1 MKAFESTQIRNV
13 AFVGHGGCGKTS
25 LVADALYTMGV
36 TPRLGHV
43 SDGTAATDFDP
54 EEIER
59 KISIQTSVASGD
71 WADNRINLIDT
82 PGYANFVGEALS
94 ALRAADAAI
103 EVVDAVAGPEV
114 QTHRLFHAAED
125 AELPRLFVINR
136 MDREN
141 ASYGHTVEALRR
153 AFGRTVTPIEFPV
166 GEGAAFSGVVDLVT
180 SKAYSFKDDESG
192 SFTEFKMPGDLEEAT
207 ARFRQE
213 LVEVVAE
220 TDEGLMAEFFDKGTL
235 SPEAL
240 ASGLRKACHKG
251 QIFPVIPFSSL
262 KNIGA
267 AQLLNAIVA
276 YLPSPADR
284 PAVVGKGP
292 AGEETRGC
300 SVSEPASAI
309 VFKTIS
315 DPHAGRLSF
324 VRVISGRFNQALTV
338 TVASRDVQERVG
350 ALSHVVGK
358 TLGPA
363 TELIAGDIGVIAKLK
378 EAHTGDTLSD
388 KAHPISFA
396 PFEWPETLT
405 TFAISPKTRGDD
417 DKIGVALNRLIEEDP
432 VLKLEHAAE
441 THELLLRG
449 LGQLHIETVVS
460 KLAKRYKVEVNLKR
474 PTIPYRET
482 IKASADGHGRHK
494 KQTGGHGQFADCKI
508 TMRPLAR
515 GEDFKFINGT
525 FGGSI
530 PRNYLPAIE
539 KGIQE
544 SRKRGVIAGCPMVD
558 FEVEVTDGQFHD
570 VDSSEMAFK
579 IAGSLAFKDA
589 VARCRPTLL
598 EPMVFVE
605 VVMPEEF
612 AGAVMGDLSSRR
624 GRPQGMEP
632 YRDVQKIKAEV
643 PLAEMESFDQDLTS
657 LTGGRGSFH
666 MELIRYDEVPGH
678 LLDKVA
684 AEIRAHRPGDH
695 HKEEES

>member
-1 MKAFESTQIRNV
+1 MKAFESAQIRNV
-13 AFVGHGGCGKTS
+13 AFIGHGGCGKTS
-25 LVADALYTMGV
+25 LVADALFLMGV

-43 SDGTAATDFDP
+43 DDGTAATDFDP

-59 KISIQTSVASGD
+59 KISIQTSVGSGD
-71 WADNRINLIDT
+71 WNNTRINLIDT

-125 AELPRLFVINR
+125 MDLPRLFVINR
-136 MDREN
+136 MDREH
-141 ASYGHTVEALRR
+141 ASFGHTVEALRQ

-166 GEGAAFSGVVDLVT
+166 GEGNAFRGVVDLVT
-180 SKAYSFKDDESG
+180 SKAYTFKDDESG
-192 SFTEFKMPGDLEEAT
+192 VFTDFVMPKDLEEAT

-220 TDEGLMAEFFDKGTL
+220 TDEDLMAEFFDKGTL
-235 SPEAL
+235 SPEVL
-240 ASGLRKACHKG
+240 AQGLKKACHKG
-251 QIFPVIPFSSL
+251 LIFPAIPCSSI

-267 AQLLNAIVA
+267 SQLLNAIVA
-276 YLPSPADR
+276 YAPSPVDR
-284 PAVVGKGP
+284 PEAEGQGP
-292 AGEETRGC
+292 SGEETRAC
-300 SVSEPASAI
+300 SANAHASAI

-324 VRVISGRFNQALTV
+324 VRVISGRFSHDLTI
-338 TVASRDVQERVG
+338 TVANRDVQERVG
-350 ALSHVVGK
+350 ALSHVTGK
-358 TLGPA
+358 TLSPA
-363 TELIAGDIGVIAKLK
+363 SELIAGDIGVIAKLK

-388 KAHPISFA
+388 KAHPITFA

-405 TFAISPKTRGDD
+405 TFAITPKTRGDD
-417 DKIGVALNRLIEEDP
+417 DKIGPALNRLIEEDP
-432 VLKLEHAAE
+432 VLKLEHATE

-460 KLAKRYKVEVNLKR
+460 KLAKRYKVEVSLRR
-474 PTIPYRET
+474 PTVPYRET

-508 TMRPLAR
+508 TMRPLPR
-515 GEDFKFINGT
+515 GDDFKFTNGT

-530 PRNYLPAIE
+530 PRNFLPAIE

-544 SRKRGVIAGCPMVD
+544 SRKRGLVAGCPMVD
-558 FEVEVTDGQFHD
+558 FEVEVTDGQYHD

-579 IAGSLAFKDA
+579 IAGSLAFKDT
-589 VARCRPTLL
+589 VARCKPTLL
-598 EPMVFVE
+598 EPMMLVE

-632 YRDVQKIKAEV
+632 YRDLQKVKAEV
-643 PLAEMESFDQDLTS
+643 PLAELETFDQDLTS

-678 LLDKVA
+678 LLEKVA
-684 AEIRAHRPGDH
+684 AEIRAHRSGGQQ
-695 HKEEES
+695 KEED

>member
-1 MKAFESTQIRNV
+1 MKAFESAQIRNV
-13 AFVGHGGCGKTS
+13 AFIGHGGCGKTS
-25 LVADALYTMGV
+25 LVADALFTMGV

-71 WADNRINLIDT
+71 WNNTRINLIDT

-125 AELPRLFVINR
+125 MDLPRLFVINR
-136 MDREN
+136 MDRDN
-141 ASYGHTVEALRR
+141 ASFGHTVESLRQ
-153 AFGRTVTPIEFPV
+153 AFGRTVTPIEFPL
-166 GEGAAFSGVVDLVT
+166 GEGPSFRGVVDIVA
-180 SKAYSFKDDESG
+180 SKAYAFKDDESG
-192 SFTEFKMPGDLEEAT
+192 SFTEMAMPTDLAEAT

-213 LVEVVAE
+213 LIEVVAE
-220 TDEGLMAEFFDKGTL
+220 TDEALMTEFFDQGTL
-235 SPEAL
+235 SPETL
-240 ASGLRKACHKG
+240 AAGLRKACHKG
-251 QIFPVIPFSSL
+251 QIFPVIPFSSM

-267 AQLLNAIVA
+267 AQLLNAIVS
-276 YLPSPADR
+276 YLPSPTDR
-284 PAVVGKGP
+284 PDVKGYGP
-292 AGEETRGC
+292 WANESRPC
-300 SVSEPASAI
+300 SVNAPASAV

-315 DPHAGRLSF
+315 DPHAGKLSF
-324 VRVISGRFNQALTV
+324 VRVISGRFNHDLTI
-338 TVASRDVQERVG
+338 TVADREVQERVG

-358 TLGPA
+358 TLATA
-363 TELIAGDIGVIAKLK
+363 TELIAGDIGVLSKLK

-388 KAHPISFA
+388 KSRPIAFA

-417 DKIGVALNRLIEEDP
+417 DKIGPALNRLIEEDP

-460 KLAKRYKVEVNLKR
+460 KLAKRYKVEVSLRR

-508 TMRPLAR
+508 TMRPLPR

-530 PRNYLPAIE
+530 PRNFLPAIE

-544 SRKRGVIAGCPMVD
+544 SRKRGVIAGCPLVD

-579 IAGSLAFKDA
+579 IAGSLAFKDT
-589 VARCRPTLL
+589 VARCKPTLL
-598 EPMVFVE
+598 EPMMSVE
-605 VVMPEEF
+605 VTVPEEF

-632 YRDVQKIKAEV
+632 YRDLQKIKAEV
-643 PLAEMESFDQDLTS
+643 PLAELETFDQDLTS

-678 LLDKVA
+678 LLEKVA
-684 AEIRAHRPGDH
+684 ADIRAHRPGAAQ
-695 HKEEES
+695 KEED

>member
-13 AFVGHGGCGKTS
+13 ALVGHGGCGKTS
-25 LVADALYTMGV
+25 IVADALFVMGV

-43 SDGTAATDFDP
+43 TDGTAATDFDP

-71 WADNRINLIDT
+71 WGDTRINLIDT

-125 AELPRLFVINR
+125 MDLPRVFVINR
-136 MDREN
+136 MDREH
-141 ASYGHTVEALRR
+141 ASFGHTVEALRK
-153 AFGRTVTPIEFPV
+153 AFGRTVTPIQFPI
-166 GEGAAFSGVVDLVT
+166 GEGAAFKGVVDLVN
-180 SKAYSFKDDESG
+180 SKAWAFKDDESG
-192 SFTEFKMPGDLEEAT
+192 SFSELKMPQDLEEAT
-207 ARFRQE
+207 TRFRQE

-220 TDEGLMAEFFDKGTL
+220 TDEALMTEFFDKGTL
-235 SPEAL
+235 SPAAL
-240 ASGLRKACHKG
+240 AEGLKKACHRG
-251 QIFPVIPFSSL
+251 LIFPALPFSSI

-267 AQLLNAIVA
+267 PQLLNAIVA
-276 YLPSPADR
+276 FLPSPADR
-284 PAVVGKGP
+284 PEAKGKGP
-292 AGEETRGC
+292 SGEETRPC
-300 SVSEPASAI
+300 SVSAPASAF

-324 VRVISGRFNQALTV
+324 VRVVSGRFNHDLTI
-338 TVASRDVQERVG
+338 TVLSRDVQERVG
-350 ALSHVVGK
+350 ALAHVVGK
-358 TLGPA
+358 TLVPA

-388 KAHPISFA
+388 KARPITF
-396 PFEWPETLT
+396 PPIEWPETLT
-405 TFAISPKTRGDD
+405 TFAIAPKTRGDD
-417 DKIGVALNRLIEEDP
+417 DKIGIAMSRLIEEDP

-508 TMRPLAR
+508 TMRPLPR
-515 GEDFKFINGT
+515 GEDFKYINGT

-530 PRNYLPAIE
+530 PRNFLPAIE

-544 SRKRGVIAGCPMVD
+544 SRKRGFIAGCPMVD

-589 VARCRPTLL
+589 VAKCRPTLL
-598 EPMVFVE
+598 EPMMSVE

-632 YRDVQKIKAEV
+632 YRDLQKIKAEV
-643 PLAEMESFDQDLTS
+643 PLAELETFDQDLTS

-678 LLDKVA
+678 LLEKVA

-695 HKEEES
+695 HKEED

>member
-1 MKAFESTQIRNV
+1 MKTFESAQIRNV

-25 LVADALYTMGV
+25 IVADALYTMGV

-43 SDGTAATDFDP
+43 ADGTAATDFDP

-71 WADNRINLIDT
+71 WADTRINLIDT

-125 AELPRLFVINR
+125 MELPRVFVVNR

-141 ASYGHTVEALRR
+141 ASYGHTVEALRQ
-153 AFGRTVTPIEFPV
+153 AFGRTVTPIEFPL
-166 GEGAAFSGVVDLVT
+166 GEGAAFIGVVDIVA
-180 SKAYSFKDDESG
+180 SKAYKFKDDESG
-192 SFTEFKMPGDLEEAT
+192 SFEEVQMPEDLAEST

-213 LVEVVAE
+213 LIEVVAE
-220 TDEGLMAEFFDKGTL
+220 TDEALMTEFFDQGTL
-235 SPEAL
+235 SPEML
-240 ASGLRKACHKG
+240 AAGLKRAAGNG
-251 QIFPVIPFSSL
+251 QIFPVIPFSSA

-276 YLPSPADR
+276 YLPSPTER
-284 PAVVGKGP
+284 PDVKGHGTW
-292 AGEETRGC
+292 ANESRAC
-300 SVSEPASAI
+300 SVGAPASAI

-315 DPHAGRLSF
+315 DPHAGKLSF
-324 VRVISGRFNQALTV
+324 VRVISGRFNQNLTI
-338 TVASRDVQERVG
+338 TVAGRDVQEKVG

-358 TLGPA
+358 TLASA
-363 TELIAGDIGVIAKLK
+363 TELIAGDIGVLSKLK

-388 KAHPISFA
+388 KARPIVFA

-405 TFAISPKTRGDD
+405 TFAIMPKTRGDD
-417 DKIGVALNRLIEEDP
+417 DKIGPALNRLIEEDP
-432 VLKLEHAAE
+432 VLRLEHATE

-508 TMRPLAR
+508 TMRPLPR
-515 GEDFKFINGT
+515 GADFKFVNGT

-530 PRNYLPAIE
+530 PRNFLPAIE

-589 VARCRPTLL
+589 VARGKPTLL
-598 EPMVFVE
+598 EPMMSVE
-605 VVMPEEF
+605 VTVPEEF
-612 AGAVMGDLSSRR
+612 AGSVMGDLSSRR

-632 YRDVQKIKAEV
+632 YKDVQKIKAEV
-643 PLAEMESFDQDLTS
+643 PLAELETFDQDLTS

-678 LLDKVA
+678 LLEKVA
-684 AEIRAHRPGDH
+684 ADIRAHRPGAQA
-695 HKEEES
+695 KEEE

>member
-13 AFVGHGGCGKTS
+13 ALVGHGGCGKTS
-25 LVADALYTMGV
+25 IVADALFTMGV

-43 SDGTAATDFDP
+43 IDGTAATDFDP

-71 WADNRINLIDT
+71 WGETRINLIDT

-125 AELPRLFVINR
+125 MDLPRVFVINR
-136 MDREN
+136 MDREH
-141 ASYGHTVEALRR
+141 ASFGHTVEALRK
-153 AFGRTVTPIEFPV
+153 AFGRTVTPISFPI
-166 GEGAAFSGVVDLVT
+166 GEGAAFKGVVDLVNA
-180 SKAYSFKDDESG
+180 KAWAFKDDESG
-192 SFTEFKMPGDLEEAT
+192 SFSEFKMPPDLEEAT
-207 ARFRQE
+207 ARFRNE

-220 TDEGLMAEFFDKGTL
+220 TDEALMSEFFDKGTL
-235 SPEAL
+235 APAAL
-240 ASGLRKACHKG
+240 AEGLKKACHRG
-251 QIFPVIPFSSL
+251 QVFPALPFSSI

-267 AQLLNAIVA
+267 PQLLNTIVA
-276 YLPSPADR
+276 FLPSPADR
-284 PAVVGKGP
+284 PDAKGKGP
-292 AGEETRGC
+292 AGEESRPC
-300 SVSEPASAI
+300 SVSAPASAF

-324 VRVISGRFNQALTV
+324 VRVISGRFNHDLTI

-350 ALSHVVGK
+350 ALAHVVGK
-358 TLGPA
+358 TLVPA

-388 KAHPISFA
+388 KSRPITF
-396 PFEWPETLT
+396 PPIEWPETLT
-405 TFAISPKTRGDD
+405 TFAIAPKTRGDD
-417 DKIGVALNRLIEEDP
+417 DKIGVAMSRLIEEDP
-432 VLKLEHAAE
+432 VLKLEHATE

-482 IKASADGHGRHK
+482 IKATADGHGRHK

-508 TMRPLAR
+508 TMRPLPR

-530 PRNYLPAIE
+530 PRNFLPAIE

-544 SRKRGVIAGCPMVD
+544 SRKRGYVAGCPMVD

-589 VARCRPTLL
+589 VAKCRPTLL
-598 EPMVFVE
+598 EPMMAVE

-632 YRDVQKIKAEV
+632 WRDLQKIKAEV
-643 PLAEMESFDQDLTS
+643 PLAELETFDQDLTS

-678 LLDKVA
+678 LLEKVA

-695 HKEEES
+695 HKEEE

>member
-13 AFVGHGGCGKTS
+13 ALVGHGGCGKTS
-25 LVADALYTMGV
+25 IVADALFTMGV

-43 SDGTAATDFDP
+43 TDGTAATDFDP

-71 WADNRINLIDT
+71 WGDTRINLIDT

-125 AELPRLFVINR
+125 MELPRVFVINR
-136 MDREN
+136 MDREH
-141 ASYGHTVEALRR
+141 ASFGHTVEALRK
-153 AFGRTVTPIEFPV
+153 AFGRTVTPIAFPI
-166 GEGAAFSGVVDLVT
+166 GEGAAFKGVVDLVN
-180 SKAYSFKDDESG
+180 SKAFAFKDDESG
-192 SFTEFKMPGDLEEAT
+192 TFSELQMPKDLEEAT

-220 TDEGLMAEFFDKGTL
+220 TDEALMSEFFEKGTL
-235 SPEAL
+235 APAVL
-240 ASGLRKACHKG
+240 AEGLKKACHRG
-251 QIFPVIPFSSL
+251 QVFPALPFSSI

-267 AQLLNAIVA
+267 PQLLNVIVA
-276 YLPSPADR
+276 FLPSPADR
-284 PAVVGKGP
+284 PDAKGKGP
-292 AGEETRGC
+292 AGEETRAC
-300 SVSEPASAI
+300 SVNAPASAF

-324 VRVISGRFNQALTV
+324 IRVISGRFNHDLTI
-338 TVASRDVQERVG
+338 TVASRDAQERVG
-350 ALSHVVGK
+350 ALAHVVGK
-358 TLGPA
+358 TLVPA
-363 TELIAGDIGVIAKLK
+363 TELIAGDIGVLAKLK

-388 KAHPISFA
+388 KAKPITF
-396 PFEWPETLT
+396 PPIEWPETLT
-405 TFAISPKTRGDD
+405 TFAIAPKTRGDD
-417 DKIGVALNRLIEEDP
+417 DKIGIAMSRLIEEDP
-432 VLKLEHAAE
+432 VLKLEHATE

-482 IKASADGHGRHK
+482 IKATADGHGRHK

-508 TMRPLAR
+508 TMRPLPR

-530 PRNYLPAIE
+530 PRNFLPAIE

-544 SRKRGVIAGCPMVD
+544 SRKRGYVAGCPMVD

-589 VARCRPTLL
+589 VAKCRPTLL
-598 EPMVFVE
+598 EPMMSVE

-632 YRDVQKIKAEV
+632 YRDLQKIKAEV
-643 PLAEMESFDQDLTS
+643 PLAELETFDQDLTS

-678 LLDKVA
+678 LLEKVA

-695 HKEEES
+695 KEED

>member
-1 MKAFESTQIRNV
+1 MKTFESAQIRNV

-25 LVADALYTMGV
+25 LVATALHAMGV
-36 TPRLGHV
+36 TPRLGRV
-43 SDGTAATDFDP
+43 SDGTAATDFDA

-71 WADNRINLIDT
+71 WSDTRINLIDT

-103 EVVDAVAGPEV
+103 EVVDAVSGPEV

-125 AELPRLFVINR
+125 ANLPRLFVVNR

-141 ASYGHTVEALRR
+141 ASYGHSIEALRQ
-153 AFGRTVTPIEFPV
+153 AFGRAVMPISFPL
-166 GEGAAFSGVVDLVT
+166 GEASAFKGVVDLVT
-180 SKAYSFKDDESG
+180 SKAFKFEEDESG
-192 SFTEFKMPGDLEEAT
+192 AFKEHKMEKELEEAT

-213 LVEVVAE
+213 LVEQVAE
-220 TDEGLMAEFFDKGTL
+220 TDEALMAEFFDQGTL
-235 SPEAL
+235 APKSL
-240 ASGLRKACHKG
+240 AQGLKKACHLG
-251 QIFPVIPFSSL
+251 QIFPVVPFSSL
-262 KNIGA
+262 QNIGA
-267 AQLLNAIVA
+267 AQLLDAIVA
-276 YLPSPADR
+276 YLPNPSER
-284 PAVVGKGP
+284 PALAGQGP
-292 AGEETRGC
+292 GGEESRAC
-300 SVSEPASAI
+300 SKDAPASAI

-324 VRVISGRFNQALTV
+324 VRVISGRFNHDLNITILG
-338 TVASRDVQERVG
+338 RDVQERVG

-358 TLGPA
+358 TLDLT

-388 KAHPISFA
+388 KAHPIAF
-396 PFEWPETLT
+396 PVFEWPETLT
-405 TFAISPKTRGDD
+405 TFAIEPKTRGDD
-417 DKIGVALNRLIEEDP
+417 DKIGVAMHRLMEEDP
-432 VLKLEHAAE
+432 VLKLEHATE

-460 KLAKRYKVEVNLKR
+460 KLAKRYKVEVNLRR

-494 KQTGGHGQFADCKI
+494 KQTGGHGQFGDCKI

-530 PRNYLPAIE
+530 PRNFLPAIE

-544 SRKRGVIAGCPMVD
+544 SRKRGVVAGCPMVD
-558 FEVEVTDGQFHD
+558 FEVEVTDGQYHD

-589 VARCRPTLL
+589 VAKCRPTLL
-598 EPMVFVE
+598 EPMMSVE
-605 VVMPEEF
+605 VIMPEEF

-632 YRDVQKIKAEV
+632 YRDAQKIRAEV
-643 PLAEMESFDQDLTS
+643 PLAELGTFDQDLTS

-678 LLDKVA
+678 LLEKVA
-684 AEIRAHRPGDH
+684 AEIRAHRPGAH

>member
-1 MKAFESTQIRNV
+1 MKAFESAQIRNV

-25 LVADALYTMGV
+25 LVATALHAMGV
-36 TPRLGHV
+36 TPRLGRV
-43 SDGTAATDFDP
+43 SEGTAATDFDA

-71 WADNRINLIDT
+71 WAETRINLIDT
-82 PGYANFVGEALS
+82 PGYANFVGDALA

-103 EVVDAVAGPEV
+103 EVVDAVSGPEV

-125 AELPRLFVINR
+125 ADLPRVFVVNR
-136 MDREN
+136 MDRDN
-141 ASYGHTVEALRR
+141 ASYGHTIEMLRA
-153 AFGRTVTPIEFPV
+153 AFGRAVMPISFPV
-166 GEGAAFSGVVDLVT
+166 GEGGAFQGVVDLVQG
-180 SKAYSFKDDESG
+180 KAFRFEEDESG
-192 SFTEFKMPGDLEEAT
+192 GFKEFTMPADLEEAT
-207 ARFRQE
+207 GRFRQD
-213 LVEVVAE
+213 LVEQVAE
-220 TDEGLMAEFFDKGTL
+220 TDEALMTEFFDKGTL
-235 SPEAL
+235 SPEVL
-240 ASGLRKACHKG
+240 ARGLKKACSLG
-251 QIFPVIPFSSL
+251 QLFPVLPCSSL

-267 AQLLNAIVA
+267 SQLLDAIVA
-276 YLPSPADR
+276 YVPSPSER
-284 PAVVGKGP
+284 PPVAGRGP
-292 AGEETRGC
+292 AGEETRAC
-300 SVSEPASAI
+300 SVDAPASAI

-315 DPHAGRLSF
+315 DPHAGKLSF
-324 VRVISGRFNQALTV
+324 VKILSGRFNHDLTV
-338 TVASRDVQERVG
+338 TVGDREVQERVG

-358 TLGPA
+358 SLAPA
-363 TELIAGDIGVIAKLK
+363 TELIAGDIGVISKLK

-388 KAHPISFA
+388 KAHPIVFP

-405 TFAISPKTRGDD
+405 TFAIEPKTRGDD
-417 DKIGVALNRLIEEDP
+417 DKIGVAMHRLMEEDP
-432 VLKLEHAAE
+432 VLKLEHATE

-460 KLAKRYKVEVNLKR
+460 KLSKRYKVEVNLRR

-494 KQTGGHGQFADCKI
+494 KQTGGHGQFGDCKI
-508 TMRPLAR
+508 TMRPLPR

-530 PRNYLPAIE
+530 PKNFLPAIE

-544 SRKRGVIAGCPMVD
+544 SRKRGVVAGCPMVD
-558 FEVEVTDGQFHD
+558 FEVEVTDGQYHD

-589 VARCRPTLL
+589 VAKCRPTLL
-598 EPMVFVE
+598 EPMMSVE
-605 VVMPEEF
+605 VVTPEEF

-632 YRDVQKIKAEV
+632 FRDAQKIRAEV
-643 PLAEMESFDQDLTS
+643 PLAELETFDQDLTS

-678 LLDKVA
+678 LLEKVA

-695 HKEEES
+695 SKEEES

>member
-25 LVADALYTMGV
+25 IVADALYTMAV

-43 SDGTAATDFDP
+43 ADGTAATDFDP

-71 WADNRINLIDT
+71 WANTRINLIDT

-125 AELPRLFVINR
+125 ADLPRVFVINR

-141 ASYGHTVEALRR
+141 ASFGHTVEALRR
-153 AFGRTVTPIEFPV
+153 AFGRTVMPIEFPL
-166 GEGAAFSGVVDLVT
+166 GEGAAFEGVVDLIT
-180 SKAYSFKDDESG
+180 SIAYKFKNDESG
-192 SFTEFKMPGDLEEAT
+192 SFKEIKMTKDLEEAT
-207 ARFRQE
+207 TRFRQE
-213 LVEVVAE
+213 LVEQVAE
-220 TDEGLMAEFFDKGTL
+220 TDEGLMAEFFDQGTL
-235 SPEAL
+235 SAESLAL
-240 ASGLRKACHKG
+240 GLKKACHKG
-251 QIFPVIPFSSL
+251 LIFPALPFSSL

-267 AQLLNAIVA
+267 AQLLNTIVA
-276 YLPSPADR
+276 YLPSPTERRD
-284 PAVVGKGP
+284 VKGQGP
-292 AGEETRGC
+292 AGEESRAC
-300 SVSEPASAI
+300 SVDAPAAAI

-324 VRVISGRFNQALTV
+324 VRVVSGRFNHDLTI

-358 TLGPA
+358 TLAPA

-417 DKIGVALNRLIEEDP
+417 DKIGVALHRLIEEDP

-449 LGQLHIETVVS
+449 MGQLHIETVVS
-460 KLAKRYKVEVNLKR
+460 KLSKRYKVEVNLRR

-482 IKASADGHGRHK
+482 IRASADGHGRHK

-515 GEDFKFINGT
+515 GEDFKFVNGT

-579 IAGSLAFKDA
+579 IAGSLAFKDT
-589 VARCRPTLL
+589 VAKCRPTLL
-598 EPMVFVE
+598 EPMMLVE

-632 YRDVQKIKAEV
+632 YKDAQKIKAEV
-643 PLAEMESFDQDLTS
+643 PLAELETFDQDLTS

-678 LLDKVA
+678 LQEKVA
-684 AEIRAHRPGDH
+684 AEIRSHRPGDH
-695 HKEEES
+695 RKEEES

>member
-13 AFVGHGGCGKTS
+13 ALVGHGGCGKTS
-25 LVADALYTMGV
+25 IVADALFMMGV

-43 SDGTAATDFDP
+43 TDGTAATDFDP

-71 WADNRINLIDT
+71 WGDTRINLIDT

-125 AELPRLFVINR
+125 MELPRVFVINR
-136 MDREN
+136 MDREH
-141 ASYGHTVEALRR
+141 ASFGHTVEALRK
-153 AFGRTVTPIEFPV
+153 AFGRTVTPISFPI
-166 GEGAAFSGVVDLVT
+166 GEGAAFKGVVDLVN
-180 SKAYSFKDDESG
+180 SKAFAFKDDESG
-192 SFTEFKMPGDLEEAT
+192 SFSELQMPKDLEEAT

-220 TDEGLMAEFFDKGTL
+220 TDEALMSEFFDKGTL
-235 SPEAL
+235 APAVL
-240 ASGLRKACHKG
+240 AEGLKKACHRG
-251 QIFPVIPFSSL
+251 QVFPALPFSSI

-267 AQLLNAIVA
+267 PQLLNVIVA
-276 YLPSPADR
+276 LLPSPADR
-284 PAVVGKGP
+284 PDAKGRGP
-292 AGEETRGC
+292 SGEESRPC
-300 SVSEPASAI
+300 SVGAPASAF

-324 VRVISGRFNQALTV
+324 VRVVSGRFNHDLTI

-350 ALSHVVGK
+350 ALAHVVGK
-358 TLGPA
+358 TLVPA

-388 KAHPISFA
+388 KAKPITF
-396 PFEWPETLT
+396 PPIEWPETLT
-405 TFAISPKTRGDD
+405 TFAIAPKTRGDD
-417 DKIGVALNRLIEEDP
+417 DKIGIAMSRLIEEDP
-432 VLKLEHAAE
+432 VLKLEHATE

-508 TMRPLAR
+508 TMRPLPR

-530 PRNYLPAIE
+530 PRNFLPAIE

-544 SRKRGVIAGCPMVD
+544 SRKRGYVAGCPMVD

-598 EPMVFVE
+598 EPMMSVE

-632 YRDVQKIKAEV
+632 WRDLQKIKAEV
-643 PLAEMESFDQDLTS
+643 PLAELETFDQDLTS

-678 LLDKVA
+678 LLEKVA

-695 HKEEES
+695 HKEEE

>member
-1 MKAFESTQIRNV
+1 MKAFESAQIRNV

-25 LVADALYTMGV
+25 LVATALHAMGV
-36 TPRLGHV
+36 TPRLGRV
-43 SDGTAATDFDP
+43 SDGTAATDFDA

-71 WADNRINLIDT
+71 WSDTRINLIDT

-103 EVVDAVAGPEV
+103 EVVDAVSGPEV

-125 AELPRLFVINR
+125 AELPRLFVVNR

-141 ASYGHTVEALRR
+141 ASYGHTIEALRK
-153 AFGRTVTPIEFPV
+153 AFGRAVMPISFPL
-166 GEGAAFSGVVDLVT
+166 GEASAFKGVVDLVT
-180 SKAYSFKDDESG
+180 SKAFKFGDDESG
-192 SFTEFKMPGDLEEAT
+192 AFKEHKMPQELEEAT

-213 LVEVVAE
+213 LVEQVAE
-220 TDEGLMAEFFDKGTL
+220 TDEALMAEFFDHGTL
-235 SPEAL
+235 APEAL
-240 ASGLRKACHKG
+240 ARGLRKACHLG
-251 QIFPVIPFSSL
+251 QIFPVVPFSSL
-262 KNIGA
+262 ENIGA
-267 AQLLNAIVA
+267 AQLLDAIVA
-276 YLPSPADR
+276 YLPSPAER
-284 PAVVGKGP
+284 PAAVGQGP
-292 AGEETRGC
+292 AGEESRAS
-300 SVSEPASAI
+300 SVDAPASAI

-315 DPHAGRLSF
+315 DPHAGKLSF
-324 VRVISGRFNQALTV
+324 VRVISGRFNHDLTV
-338 TVASRDVQERVG
+338 TIFGRDVQERVG

-358 TLGPA
+358 TLAPA
-363 TELIAGDIGVIAKLK
+363 TDLIAGDIGVIAKLK

-388 KAHPISFA
+388 KAFPIAFPA
-396 PFEWPETLT
+396 FEWPETLT
-405 TFAISPKTRGDD
+405 TFAIEPKTRGDD
-417 DKIGVALNRLIEEDP
+417 DKIGVAMHRLMEEDP
-432 VLKLEHAAE
+432 VLKLEHATE

-460 KLAKRYKVEVNLKR
+460 KLAKRYKVEVNLRR

-494 KQTGGHGQFADCKI
+494 KQTGGHGQFGDCKI
-508 TMRPLAR
+508 TMRPLPR

-530 PRNYLPAIE
+530 PRNFLPAIE

-544 SRKRGVIAGCPMVD
+544 SRKRGVLAGCPMVD
-558 FEVEVTDGQFHD
+558 FEVEVTDGQYHD

-598 EPMVFVE
+598 EPMMSVE
-605 VVMPEEF
+605 VIMPEEF

-632 YRDVQKIKAEV
+632 HRDAQKIRAEV
-643 PLAEMESFDQDLTS
+643 PLAELETFDQDLTS

-678 LLDKVA
+678 LMEKVA
-684 AEIRAHRPGDH
+684 AEIRAHRTGDH
-695 HKEEES
+695 PKEEES

>member
-1 MKAFESTQIRNV
+1 MKTFESAQIRNV

-25 LVADALYTMGV
+25 LVATALHAMGV
-36 TPRLGHV
+36 TPRLGRV
-43 SDGTAATDFDP
+43 TDGTAATDFDA

-71 WADNRINLIDT
+71 WADTRVNLIDT

-103 EVVDAVAGPEV
+103 EVVDAVSGPEV

-125 AELPRLFVINR
+125 ADLPRLFVVNR
-136 MDREN
+136 MDRDN
-141 ASYGHTVEALRR
+141 ASFGHTIEALRQ
-153 AFGRTVTPIEFPV
+153 AFGRTVMPIAFPL
-166 GEGAAFSGVVDLVT
+166 GEAAHFTGVVDLVT
-180 SKAYSFKDDESG
+180 SKAYRFEDDESG
-192 SFTEFKMPGDLEEAT
+192 VFHELEMPKDLEEAT

-213 LVEVVAE
+213 LVEQVAE
-220 TDEGLMAEFFDKGTL
+220 TDEALMAEFFDKGTL
-235 SPEAL
+235 AAETL
-240 ASGLRKACHKG
+240 ARGLRKASHLG
-251 QIFPVIPFSSL
+251 QLFPVVPFSSL

-276 YLPSPADR
+276 YLPSPSDR
-284 PAVVGKGP
+284 PPVKGQGP
-292 AGEETRGC
+292 SGEETRAC
-300 SVSEPASAI
+300 SVDDPAAAI

-324 VRVISGRFNQALTV
+324 VRVISGRFNHDLTI

-350 ALSHVVGK
+350 ALAHVVGK
-358 TLGPA
+358 NLVPA

-405 TFAISPKTRGDD
+405 TFAIAPKTRGDD
-417 DKIGVALNRLIEEDP
+417 DKIGVAMHRLMEEDP

-460 KLAKRYKVEVNLKR
+460 KLAKRYKVEVNLRR

-494 KQTGGHGQFADCKI
+494 KQTGGHGQFGDCKI
-508 TMRPLAR
+508 TMRPLPR

-530 PRNYLPAIE
+530 PRNFLPAIE

-544 SRKRGVIAGCPMVD
+544 SRKRGVVAGCPMVD
-558 FEVEVTDGQFHD
+558 FEVEVTDGQYHD

-589 VARCRPTLL
+589 VVKCRPTLL
-598 EPMVFVE
+598 EPMMSVE
-605 VVMPEEF
+605 VVVPEEF

-632 YRDVQKIKAEV
+632 FRDAQKIRAEV
-643 PLAEMESFDQDLTS
+643 PLAELETFDQDLTS

-678 LLDKVA
+678 LIEKVA
-684 AEIRAHRPGDH
+684 ADIRAHRPGDN

>member
-1 MKAFESTQIRNV
+1 MKTFESTQIRNV
-13 AFVGHGGCGKTS
+13 ALVGHGGCGKTS
-25 LVADALYTMGV
+25 IVADALFTMGV

-43 SDGTAATDFDP
+43 TDGTAATDFDP

-71 WADNRINLIDT
+71 WANTRINLIDT

-125 AELPRLFVINR
+125 MDLPRVFVINR

-141 ASYGHTVEALRR
+141 ASFGHTVEALRK
-153 AFGRTVTPIEFPV
+153 AFGRTVTPIEFPL
-166 GEGAAFSGVVDLVT
+166 GEGAAFKGVVDLV
-180 SKAYSFKDDESG
+180 SAKAWAFKDDESG
-192 SFTEFKMPGDLEEAT
+192 AFTEFDMPKDLAEAT
-207 ARFRQE
+207 GRFRQE

-220 TDEGLMAEFFDKGTL
+220 TDEALMTEFFDKGTL
-235 SPEAL
+235 EPAAL
-240 ASGLRKACHKG
+240 AAGLRKACLKG
-251 QIFPVIPFSSL
+251 QIFPALPFSSI

-276 YLPSPADR
+276 YLPSPTER
-284 PAVVGKGP
+284 PDAKGKGP
-292 AGEETRGC
+292 AGEESRPC
-300 SVSEPASAI
+300 SVAAPASAF

-324 VRVISGRFNQALTV
+324 VRIVSGRFNHDLTI
-338 TVASRDVQERVG
+338 TIASRDVQERVG

-358 TLGPA
+358 TLVPA

-388 KAHPISFA
+388 KAKPITF
-396 PFEWPETLT
+396 PPIDWPETLT

-432 VLKLEHAAE
+432 VLKLEHATE

-482 IKASADGHGRHK
+482 IRTSADGHGRHK

-530 PRNYLPAIE
+530 PRNFLPAIE

-544 SRKRGVIAGCPMVD
+544 SRKRGVVAGCPMVD
-558 FEVEVTDGQFHD
+558 FEVEVTDGQYHD

-579 IAGSLAFKDA
+579 IAGSLAFKDT
-589 VARCRPTLL
+589 VAKCRPTLL
-598 EPMVFVE
+598 EPMMSVE

-632 YRDVQKIKAEV
+632 YRDLQKIKAEV
-643 PLAEMESFDQDLTS
+643 PLAELETFDQDLTS

-678 LLDKVA
+678 LMDKVA
-684 AEIRAHRPGDH
+684 ADIRAHRPGDH
-695 HKEEES
+695 HKEED

>member
-13 AFVGHGGCGKTS
+13 ALVGHGGCGKTS
-25 LVADALYTMGV
+25 IVADALFTMGV

-43 SDGTAATDFDP
+43 TDGTAATDFDP

-71 WADNRINLIDT
+71 WADTRINLIDT

-125 AELPRLFVINR
+125 MELPRVFVINR

-141 ASYGHTVEALRR
+141 ASFGHTVEALRK
-153 AFGRTVTPIEFPV
+153 AFGRTVTPIEFPI
-166 GEGAAFSGVVDLVT
+166 GEGAAFKGVVDLVN
-180 SKAYSFKDDESG
+180 SKAWAFLDDESG
-192 SFTEFKMPGDLEEAT
+192 TFSEFKMTKDLEEAT
-207 ARFRQE
+207 VRFRQE

-220 TDEGLMAEFFDKGTL
+220 TDEALMAEFFDKGTL

-240 ASGLRKACHKG
+240 GEGLKKACQRG
-251 QIFPVIPFSSL
+251 QIFPTLPFSSI

-276 YLPSPADR
+276 YLPSPTDR
-284 PAVVGKGP
+284 PEVKGKGP
-292 AGEETRGC
+292 AGEESRPC
-300 SVSEPASAI
+300 SVSAPASAF

-324 VRVISGRFNQALTV
+324 VRVVSGKFNHDLTI
-338 TVASRDVQERVG
+338 TVLSRDVQERVG

-358 TLGPA
+358 TLVPA

-388 KAHPISFA
+388 KARPITF
-396 PFEWPETLT
+396 PPIDWPETLT
-405 TFAISPKTRGDD
+405 TFAIAPKTRGDD
-417 DKIGVALNRLIEEDP
+417 DKIGIAMSRLIEEDP
-432 VLKLEHAAE
+432 VLKLEHATE

-515 GEDFKFINGT
+515 GEDFKYINGT

-530 PRNYLPAIE
+530 PRNFLPAIE

-589 VARCRPTLL
+589 VAKCRPTLL
-598 EPMVFVE
+598 EPMMAVE

-632 YRDVQKIKAEV
+632 FRDLQKIKAEV
-643 PLAEMESFDQDLTS
+643 PLAELETFDQDLTS

-695 HKEEES
+695 HKEEE

>member
-13 AFVGHGGCGKTS
+13 ALVGHGGCGKTS
-25 LVADALYTMGV
+25 IVADALFMMGV

-43 SDGTAATDFDP
+43 TDGTAATDFDP

-71 WADNRINLIDT
+71 WGDTRINLIDT

-125 AELPRLFVINR
+125 MELPRVFVINR
-136 MDREN
+136 MDREH
-141 ASYGHTVEALRR
+141 ASFGHTMEALRK
-153 AFGRTVTPIEFPV
+153 AFGRTVTPIAFPI
-166 GEGAAFSGVVDLVT
+166 GEGAAFKGVVDLVN
-180 SKAYSFKDDESG
+180 SKAFAFKDDESG
-192 SFTEFKMPGDLEEAT
+192 SFSELQMPGDLEEAT

-220 TDEGLMAEFFDKGTL
+220 TDEALMSEFFDKGTL
-235 SPEAL
+235 APAVL
-240 ASGLRKACHKG
+240 AEGLKKACHRG
-251 QIFPVIPFSSL
+251 QVFPALPFSSM

-267 AQLLNAIVA
+267 PQLLNVIVA
-276 YLPSPADR
+276 LLPSPADR
-284 PAVVGKGP
+284 PDAKGRGP
-292 AGEETRGC
+292 SGEESRPC
-300 SVSEPASAI
+300 SVNAPASAF

-324 VRVISGRFNQALTV
+324 VRVVSGRFNHDLTI

-350 ALSHVVGK
+350 ALAHVVGK
-358 TLGPA
+358 TLVPA

-388 KAHPISFA
+388 KAKPITF
-396 PFEWPETLT
+396 PPIEWPETLT
-405 TFAISPKTRGDD
+405 TFAIAPKTRGDD
-417 DKIGVALNRLIEEDP
+417 DKIGIAMSRLIEEDP
-432 VLKLEHAAE
+432 VLKLEHATE

-508 TMRPLAR
+508 TMRPLPR
-515 GEDFKFINGT
+515 GEDFKYINGT

-530 PRNYLPAIE
+530 PRNFLPAIE

-544 SRKRGVIAGCPMVD
+544 SRKRGYVAGCPMVD

-589 VARCRPTLL
+589 VAKCRPTLL
-598 EPMVFVE
+598 EPMMSVE

-632 YRDVQKIKAEV
+632 WRDLQKIKAEV
-643 PLAEMESFDQDLTS
+643 PLAELETFDQDLTS

-678 LLDKVA
+678 LLEKVA

-695 HKEEES
+695 HKEEE

>member
-25 LVADALYTMGV
+25 LVADALFAMGV

-71 WADNRINLIDT
+71 WNNNRINLIDT
-82 PGYANFVGEALS
+82 PGYANFVGDALS
-94 ALRAADAAI
+94 GLRAADAAI

-125 AELPRLFVINR
+125 MELPRLFVINR
-136 MDREN
+136 MDRDN
-141 ASYGHTVEALRR
+141 ASYGHTIEMLRR
-153 AFGRTVTPIEFPV
+153 AFGRTVTPIEFPI
-166 GEGAAFSGVVDLVT
+166 GEGAAFTGVVDIVNSRAWL
-180 SKAYSFKDDESG
+180 FKDDESG
-192 SFTEFKMPGDLEEAT
+192 ECSEMVMPADLAEAT

-220 TDEGLMAEFFDKGTL
+220 TDEGLMTEFFDKGTL

-240 ASGLRKACHKG
+240 AEGLRKASYKG
-251 QIFPVIPFSSL
+251 QVFPVIPFSSL

-267 AQLLNAIVA
+267 QQMLNAIVA

-284 PAVVGKGP
+284 PAVPGRGP
-292 AGEETRGC
+292 GGPEERPC
-300 SVSEPASAI
+300 SVDAPAAAI

-324 VRVISGRFNQALTV
+324 VRVVSGRFNHDLTV
-338 TVASRDVQERVG
+338 TVLDHDVQERVG
-350 ALSHVVGK
+350 ALAHVVGK
-358 TLGPA
+358 TLVPA

-378 EAHTGDTLSD
+378 DAHTGDTLSD
-388 KAHPISFA
+388 KAKPIAFA

-417 DKIGVALNRLIEEDP
+417 DKIGVALGRLIEEDP

-441 THELLLRG
+441 THEMLLRG

-460 KLAKRYKVEVNLKR
+460 KLAKRYKVEVTLRR

-482 IKASADGHGRHK
+482 IKAAADGHGRHK

-508 TMRPLAR
+508 TMKPLPR
-515 GEDFKFINGT
+515 GEDFKFVNGT

-530 PRNYLPAIE
+530 PRNFLPAIE

-544 SRKRGVIAGCPMVD
+544 SRKRGVVAGCPMVD
-558 FEVEVTDGQFHD
+558 FEVTVTDGQYHD

-589 VARCRPTLL
+589 VAKCRPTLL
-598 EPMVFVE
+598 EPMMLVE
-605 VVMPEEF
+605 VVIPEEF
-612 AGAVMGDLSSRR
+612 AGSVMGDLSSRR

-632 YRDVQKIKAEV
+632 FKDAQKIKAEV
-643 PLAEMESFDQDLTS
+643 PLSEMETFDQDLTS

-678 LLDKVA
+678 LIEKVA
-684 AEIRAHRPGDH
+684 ADIRSHRPGDH
-695 HKEEES
+695 HKEEE

>member
-1 MKAFESTQIRNV
+1 MKSFESTQIRNV
-13 AFVGHGGCGKTS
+13 ALVGHGGCGKTS
-25 LVADALYTMGV
+25 IVADALFVMGV

-43 SDGTAATDFDP
+43 ADGTAATDFDP

-71 WADNRINLIDT
+71 WGDTRINLIDT

-125 AELPRLFVINR
+125 MDLPRVFVVNR
-136 MDREN
+136 MDRDN
-141 ASYGHTVEALRR
+141 ASFGHTVEALRK
-153 AFGRTVTPIEFPV
+153 AFGRTVTPIAFPI
-166 GEGAAFSGVVDLVT
+166 GEGAAFKGVVDLVN
-180 SKAYSFKDDESG
+180 SKAWAFKDDESG
-192 SFTEFKMPGDLEEAT
+192 SFSELKMPPDLEEAT

-235 SPEAL
+235 SPAVL
-240 ASGLRKACHKG
+240 AEGLKRACHRG
-251 QIFPVIPFSSL
+251 QVFPALPFSSI

-267 AQLLNAIVA
+267 AHLLNVIVA
-276 YLPSPADR
+276 FLPSPADR
-284 PAVVGKGP
+284 PEVKGKGP
-292 AGEETRGC
+292 AGEESRAC
-300 SVSEPASAI
+300 SVNAPASAF

-324 VRVISGRFNQALTV
+324 VRVVSGRFNHDLTI
-338 TVASRDVQERVG
+338 TVLSREVQERVG
-350 ALSHVVGK
+350 ALAHVVGK
-358 TLGPA
+358 TLVPA

-388 KAHPISFA
+388 KARPITF
-396 PFEWPETLT
+396 PPIEWPETLT
-405 TFAISPKTRGDD
+405 TFAIAPKTRGDD

-432 VLKLEHAAE
+432 VLKLEHATE

-508 TMRPLAR
+508 TMRPLPR
-515 GEDFKFINGT
+515 GEDFKYVNGT

-530 PRNYLPAIE
+530 PRNFIPAIE

-544 SRKRGVIAGCPMVD
+544 SRKRGVVAGCPMVD

-589 VARCRPTLL
+589 VAKCRPTLL
-598 EPMVFVE
+598 EPMMLVE

-632 YRDVQKIKAEV
+632 YRDLQKIKAEV
-643 PLAEMESFDQDLTS
+643 PLAELETFDQDLTS

-678 LLDKVA
+678 LLEKVA
-684 AEIRAHRPGDH
+684 AEIRSHRPGEH
-695 HKEEES
+695 SKEEE